1 MGQPPL
7 PVVPAQREP
16 ERPGGAVIGANLR
29 AAADLFHQAV
39 DKTQTVPVAVADVGE
54 AYPVVTEGDGG
65 LVGRR
70 GLPR

>member
-1 MGQPPL
+1 M
-7 PVVPAQREP
+7 
-16 ERPGGAVIGANLR
+16 IGANLR

-70 GLPR
+70 GLLQGDADRALAVRKGVSIGV